1 MIEVLRNILAPSFL
15 ADPNDNW
22 EDYLVR
28 MAMDKEWGIE
38 IELVAIAD
46 VLGVQL
52 QMTQKM

>member
-28 MAMDKEWGIE
+28 MAMDKKWGIE